1 MTKENSYTYSGHE
14 NLLAM
19 QHARNYNDFLGRM
32 IHKYGQGYATIV
44 DFGAGVGAFAD
55 TAKVWAGRLVC
66 VEPDHKQLVILQS
79 SGFET
84 VPDISLL
91 PDASVDYVYSVNV
104 LEHIEDDI
112 GVLAEI
118 SRKLRP
124 GGRLLIYVPALHW
137 LFTSMDREVGHVRR
151 YSRGELN
158 AKLCGAGYRITRSV
172 YVDSI
177 GVLATLA
184 YKWFANKQKGRIN
197 VGALKAY
204 DRFVFPLSL
213 VLDLLLGKL
222 LGKNLLVVCEK
233 NGN

>member
-1 MTKENSYTYSGHE
+1 MTKDNSYTYSGHE

-19 QHARNYNDFLGRM
+19 QHARNYNAFLGKLIR
-32 IHKYGQGYATIV
+32 KYGQGYSTIV
-44 DFGAGVGAFAD
+44 DFGAGVGALAK
-55 TAKVWAGRLVC
+55 TAKNWAGRLVC
-66 VEPDHKQLVILQS
+66 VEPDHKQLGFLQS

-84 VPDISLL
+84 VPDISVL

-104 LEHIEDDI
+104 LEHIEDDV

-124 GGRLLIYVPALHW
+124 GGRLLIYVPALQW
-137 LFTSMDREVGHVRR
+137 LFTNMDREVGHVRR
-151 YSRGELN
+151 YSRDELN
-158 AKLCGAGYRITRSV
+158 GKLCGAGYRITHSI
-172 YVDSI
+172 YVDSL

-184 YKWFANKQKGRIN
+184 YKWFANKQEGKIN
-197 VGALKAY
+197 IGALKVY
-204 DRFVFPLSL
+204 DRFVFPLSR

-233 NGN
+233 K